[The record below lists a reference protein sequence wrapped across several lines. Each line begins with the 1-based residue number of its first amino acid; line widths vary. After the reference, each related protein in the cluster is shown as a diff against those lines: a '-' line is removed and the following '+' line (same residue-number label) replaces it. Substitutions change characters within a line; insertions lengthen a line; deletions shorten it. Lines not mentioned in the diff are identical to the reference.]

1 MDQIMTTKRGGGP
14 APDSPEA
21 IAAREKAAER
31 KARHERSKR
40 IAEKRKAAAV
50 PVVLPERSDVA
61 TDIAVPTPPFWGS
74 RIVKGIS
81 LSEYSGAARRARS
94 FPRPVGAFAV
104 SARAMVRRTRNWSS
118 RKAVRDFGT
127 GSIG

>member
-1 MDQIMTTKRGGGP
+1 QEVYEGDVSYARDAFEGLNLMDQIMTTKRGGGP

-74 RIVKGIS
+74 R
-81 LSEYSGAARRARS
+81 
-94 FPRPVGAFAV
+94 
-104 SARAMVRRTRNWSS
+104 
-118 RKAVRDFGT
+118 
-127 GSIG
+127 